1 MFCFGEFFSYTN
13 KSSGRP
19 TEILLLSVESIEI
32 RAHLVARSSDVEH
45 WDFAMELEKSLVDNP
60 RFAKR
65 FADEIG
71 KAEKA
76 ATPTRYQRKPVI

>member
-1 MFCFGEFFSYTN
+1 MADDPNPNVCAGLFGPCSAPVTHHMDDPDG
-13 KSSGRP
+13 KGP
-19 TEILLLSVESIEI
+19 PI
-32 RAHLVARSSDVEH
+32 HLCDRH